1 MSDFSLPIKK
11 AEPWWFSSIDVSV
24 GYADIARAA
33 LIRQAIWTGA
43 VVHNGWHRGSLRN
56 KNAHE
61 IASLFREQFPSF
73 KPFLHLHGKRSDETV
88 RTIILSC
95 ENAVCTL
102 EDEDDGDMLTQVWS
116 LSESF
121 MKDWRKFCAE
131 QLPTVPQPGVVEA
144 IVRPAPDKPLRIV
157 NVGRLH
163 AKLEPDNYSDE
174 VLEGYR
180 TIVKDILS
188 PHPEG
193 RIGIFDGPPGTGK
206 TYLLRAITQ
215 DAPGAR
221 FVIVSSDLIT
231 AIGGPEMINLLAE
244 NQTPSTKKEQKTVLL
259 VEDADM
265 LLNKRKA
272 NNMAAIANALNIGD
286 GLMGEVFKLF
296 IVATSNTP
304 IKQIDEALQRPGRLS
319 RLVSVGHLPIEK
331 AAKVFSRLVP
341 NKEPTFTSPMTLAEI
356 YQAARRAGWDPGA
369 TDAPTVSAPTSTGE
383 GLSEGPSQNGLK
395 EHTLSEG
402 DLKRVR
408 GKIREYKKAENS

>member
-1 MSDFSLPIKK
+1 MSGFSLPPKK
-11 AEPWWFSSIDVSV
+11 TEPWWTGGVDVGAGWADMAKASLVREAIFSGSV
-24 GYADIARAA
+24 A
-33 LIRQAIWTGA
+33 
-43 VVHNGWHRGSLRN
+43 HNAWHRGSLCN
-56 KNAHE
+56 KSFSDM
-61 IASLFREQFPSF
+61 IALFRTQFPSF
-73 KPFLHLHGKRSDETV
+73 VPTLHLYGR
-88 RTIILSC
+88 RTDGTARLVVLSC
-95 ENAVCTL
+95 ENGTCTF
-102 EDEDDGDMLTQVWS
+102 EDEDDGDMLSQVWS
-116 LSESF
+116 MSPDF
-121 MKDWRKFCAE
+121 ITDWQKFCADH
-131 QLPTVPQPGVVEA
+131 LPTITQPGVVEA
-144 IVRPAPDKPLRIV
+144 IVRPAPDKPLRII

-163 AKLEPDNYSDE
+163 AKLEPNNYSDE

-180 TIVKDILS
+180 AIVKDILS

-244 NQTPSTKKEQKTVLL
+244 NQTPSSKKERKTVLL

-319 RLVSVGHLPIEK
+319 RLVSVGHLPVEK
-331 AAKVFSRLVP
+331 ANKVFSRLVP
-341 NKEPTFTSPMTLAEI
+341 NKEPAFTSPMTLAEI

-369 TDAPTVSAPTSTGE
+369 ADTPVPAPESE
-383 GLSEGPSQNGLK
+383 ELSEGPRK
-395 EHTLSEG
+395 Y
-402 DLKRVR
+402 KRA
-408 GKIREYKKAENS
+408 IA